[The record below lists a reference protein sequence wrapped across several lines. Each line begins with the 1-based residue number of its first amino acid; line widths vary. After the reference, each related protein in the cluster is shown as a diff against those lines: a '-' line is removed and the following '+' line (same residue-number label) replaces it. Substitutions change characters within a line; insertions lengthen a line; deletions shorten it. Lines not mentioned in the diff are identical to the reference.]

1 MVATLREAGLRT
13 VPYHAHVPSF
23 GEWGFVIASPPTAPD
38 FVPPRTYRVP
48 TRYLDA
54 DTTALMFRFPPDM
67 GPREVEPNW
76 LNTQRLVQYFH
87 DDWSRVAR

>member
-1 MVATLREAGLRT
+1 
-13 VPYHAHVPSF
+13 
-23 GEWGFVIASPPTAPD
+23 
-38 FVPPRTYRVP
+38 VPPAAYRVP

-67 GPREVEPNW
+67 GPREVEPNR

>member
-1 MVATLREAGLRT
+1 

-23 GEWGFVIASPPTAPD
+23 GEWGFMAASLTPGFRPPTS
-38 FVPPRTYRVP
+38 YRVP
-48 TRYLDA
+48 TRFLDA
-54 DTTALMFRFPPDM
+54 EVTALMFKFPPDM
-67 GPREVEPNW
+67 ARVEVEPNW